1 MQLKKVRFLENVIMD
16 DKGNVDFADTSI
28 TQNTRVSYP
37 IYHIDNIRKPS
48 IGENPKN
55 IFFLTADAFGVLPPI
70 SKLTPSQA
78 AYHFISGYT
87 AKVAGTEAGVV
98 EPQPVILSVF
108 WSTFYAFTSNKI
120 CRDVEQKDE
129 GCWC

>member
-1 MQLKKVRFLENVIMD
+1 MLM
-16 DKGNVDFADTSI
+16 GNVDFADTSI

-37 IYHIDNIRKPS
+37 INHIENIQEPS
-48 IGENPKN
+48 IGKNPKN

-98 EPQPVILSVF
+98 EPQPHFLLVLVRHLCHCIQQ
-108 WSTFYAFTSNKI
+108 NM
-120 CRDVEQKDE
+120 QK
-129 GCWC
+129 C